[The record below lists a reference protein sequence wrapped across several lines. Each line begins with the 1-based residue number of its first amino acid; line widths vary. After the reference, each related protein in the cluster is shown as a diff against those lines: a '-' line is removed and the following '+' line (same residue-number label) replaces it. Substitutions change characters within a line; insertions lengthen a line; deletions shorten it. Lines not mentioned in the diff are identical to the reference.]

1 MITGSQAWFHLRL
14 QNQCSFSYIWIISF
28 TAFQF
33 NQMRVV
39 DFQDSA
45 VIWPLLHHGRAS
57 QNVVHGVI
65 ACLPVQYD

>member
-1 MITGSQAWFHLRL
+1 MIQIGLKFSLWKFDRIVIMITGSQAWFRLRL

-39 DFQDSA
+39 DFKRQ
-45 VIWPLLHHGRAS
+45 WCHLAS
-57 QNVVHGVI
+57 I
-65 ACLPVQYD
+65 ASW

>member
-1 MITGSQAWFHLRL
+1 VIPVAAMLLCGRRKCSCWWSSPIDRSVIMITGSQAWFRLRL

-39 DFQDSA
+39 DFQ
-45 VIWPLLHHGRAS
+45 R
-57 QNVVHGVI
+57 Q
-65 ACLPVQYD
+65 